1 MYQVHSKYTKL
12 NYVTIVCNKLSM
24 LAHRD
29 ENGLKKK
36 KKKKREVCHSRFV
49 GERRKSGKIANL
61 GRRLAGSKGGNGQWE
76 WNGWKMPDTLI
87 AVIIA
92 GLRRGRRGKNPNS
105 GNNGPTS
112 RRGSP
117 LIKSTYD
124 TQSHTV

>member
-1 MYQVHSKYTKL
+1 
-12 NYVTIVCNKLSM
+12 
-24 LAHRD
+24 
-29 ENGLKKK
+29 
-36 KKKKREVCHSRFV
+36 
-49 GERRKSGKIANL
+49 
-61 GRRLAGSKGGNGQWE
+61 
-76 WNGWKMPDTLI
+76 MPDTLI

-124 TQSHTV
+124 TQNTVQRVPGHDDGEAGRESVDHDLFKDPRTR